1 MALLIA
7 FLVFLVSM
15 VAAIFTGYSMIIAL
29 LVGLA
34 AFSAA
39 AVSKGFGLRELCS
52 MALDGAKGS
61 LIVIEVMC
69 VIGFVTASWRV
80 SGTITIFVYYGMKI
94 ITPSL
99 FLIIAFL
106 LSCLLSYALGTSFGV
121 AGTVGVIFMTLAR
134 SGGVDPVITAGV
146 LMSGVYFGDRG
157 SPVSSSANM
166 VAGITGTK
174 IFDNVK
180 LMMKTAVVPFVITLT
195 VYVVLSLANPIS
207 HVDGTLVAS
216 FEEEFVLSM
225 WAFVPAVV
233 MLVLPLLKVSVLIS
247 MGLSILCAVLT
258 AWLVQEVPIF
268 EVLKI
273 CIFGYQ
279 AQGEG
284 LGAILNGGG
293 LVSMLEIVFILLIS
307 SSYSG
312 IFSGT
317 GLLDELQEKLSRAC
331 TRFGRF
337 TVMLM
342 MSIGTATVF
351 CNQTI
356 ATLMC
361 CDLLKKPYLE
371 VGSSPEASAESSAE
385 TSDEAGCAVL
395 SADGSTASEASMTEL
410 AIDMEN
416 SVILIACFI
425 PWSIGCSV
433 PLSFFGADFHSL
445 PFAIYMY
452 AVPIFWLLMKKRWF
466 AEKQ

>member
-15 VAAIFTGYSMIIAL
+15 ISAIFTGYSMIIAL
-29 LVGLA
+29 LIGLV
-34 AFSAA
+34 AFSTAA
-39 AVSKGFGLRELCS
+39 ARKGFGLKELGV

-80 SGTITIFVYYGMKI
+80 SGTITIFVYYGMRI

-99 FLIIAFL
+99 FLLIAFL
-106 LSCLLSYALGTSFGV
+106 LSCLLSYSLGTSFGV

-174 IFDNVK
+174 IFDNVR

-207 HVDGTLVAS
+207 HVDGRLVAS
-216 FEEEFVLSM
+216 FEEEFILSV

-247 MGLSILCAVLT
+247 MGLSILCALLT
-258 AWLVQEVPIF
+258 AWLVQGVPIF

-279 AQGEG
+279 AQGDG

-317 GLLDELQEKLSRAC
+317 GLLDELQERLSRAC

-342 MSIGTATVF
+342 MSIVTAAVF

-371 VGSSPEASAESSAE
+371 GGSDA
-385 TSDEAGCAVL
+385 
-395 SADGSTASEASMTEL
+395 ASMTEL

-445 PFAIYMY
+445 PFAVYMY
-452 AVPIFWLLMKKRWF
+452 AVPICWLLMKKRWF

>member
-15 VAAIFTGYSMIIAL
+15 ISAIFTGYSMIIAL
-29 LVGLA
+29 LIGLV
-34 AFSAA
+34 AFSTAA
-39 AVSKGFGLRELCS
+39 ARKGFGLKELGV

-80 SGTITIFVYYGMKI
+80 SGTITIFVYYGMRI

-99 FLIIAFL
+99 FLLIAFL
-106 LSCLLSYALGTSFGV
+106 LSCLLSYSLGTSFGV

-174 IFDNVK
+174 IFDNVR

-207 HVDGTLVAS
+207 HVDGRLVAS
-216 FEEEFVLSM
+216 FEKEFILSV

-258 AWLVQEVPIF
+258 ACLVQGVPIF

-279 AQGEG
+279 AQGDG

-317 GLLDELQEKLSRAC
+317 GLLDELQERLSRAC

-342 MSIGTATVF
+342 MSIV
-351 CNQTI
+351 
-356 ATLMC
+356 
-361 CDLLKKPYLE
+361 
-371 VGSSPEASAESSAE
+371 SA
-385 TSDEAGCAVL
+385 AV
-395 SADGSTASEASMTEL
+395 
-410 AIDMEN
+410 
-416 SVILIACFI
+416 V
-425 PWSIGCSV
+425 
-433 PLSFFGADFHSL
+433 
-445 PFAIYMY
+445 
-452 AVPIFWLLMKKRWF
+452 
-466 AEKQ
+466 

>member
-1 MALLIA
+1 MTLSVAFIIFLIA
-7 FLVFLVSM
+7 MSG
-15 VAAIFTGYSMIIAL
+15 AIFMGYSMIIAL
-29 LVGLA
+29 LIGLA

-39 AVSKGFGLRELCS
+39 AIRKGFRLKQIGS
-52 MALDGAKGS
+52 MALDGARGS

-69 VIGFVTASWRV
+69 VIGLVTASWRV

-94 ITPSL
+94 ITPTL

-146 LMSGVYFGDRG
+146 LMSGVYFGDRS

-180 LMMKTAVVPFVITLT
+180 VMMKTSVVPFLITLA
-195 VYVVLSLANPIS
+195 VYTVLSVTNPIS
-207 HVDGTLVAS
+207 HVDANLVAA
-216 FEEEFVLSM
+216 FEREFVLSL
-225 WAFVPAVV
+225 WAFLPALI
-233 MLVLPLLKVSVLIS
+233 MLVLPFLKVSVLIS

-258 AWLVQEVPIF
+258 AWLVQGVPLT

-273 CIFGYQ
+273 CILGYE
-279 AQGEG
+279 APTDG
-284 LGAILNGGG
+284 LAAILNGGG
-293 LVSMLEIVFILLIS
+293 LVSMLEIVFILVIS

-317 GLLDELQEKLSRAC
+317 GLLLDLQEKLSKAC
-331 TRFGRF
+331 SRMGRF

-342 MSIGTATVF
+342 MSIGTAAVF

-361 CDLLKKPYLE
+361 CNLLKKPYCDS
-371 VGSSPEASAESSAE
+371 GSSSG
-385 TSDEAGCAVL
+385 SD
-395 SADGSTASEASMTEL
+395 MTEL

-416 SVILIACFI
+416 SVILLACFI
-425 PWSIGCSV
+425 PWTIGCSV
-433 PLSFFGADFHSL
+433 PLSFFGADFRSL
-445 PFAIYMY
+445 PFAVYMY
-452 AVPIFWLLMKKRWF
+452 AVPICYLLMKKHWF
-466 AEKQ
+466 ADAAV

>member
-15 VAAIFTGYSMIIAL
+15 ISAIFTGYSMIIAL
-29 LVGLA
+29 LIGLV
-34 AFSAA
+34 AFSTAA
-39 AVSKGFGLRELCS
+39 ARKGFGLKELGV

-80 SGTITIFVYYGMKI
+80 SGTITIFVYYGMRI

-99 FLIIAFL
+99 FLLIAFL
-106 LSCLLSYALGTSFGV
+106 LSCLLSYSLGTSFGV

-174 IFDNVK
+174 IFDNVR

-207 HVDGTLVAS
+207 HVDGRLVAS
-216 FEEEFVLSM
+216 FEEEFILSV

-258 AWLVQEVPIF
+258 ACLVQGVPIF

-279 AQGEG
+279 AQGDG

-317 GLLDELQEKLSRAC
+317 GLLDELQERLSRAC

-342 MSIGTATVF
+342 MSIVTAAVF

-371 VGSSPEASAESSAE
+371 GGCSLEASATVAE
-385 TSDEAGCAVL
+385 EAGCAVPP
-395 SADGSTASEASMTEL
+395 ADGSTVSDASMTEL

>member
-7 FLVFLVSM
+7 FIIFLISM
-15 VAAIFTGYSMIIAL
+15 IAAIFTGYSMIIAL
-29 LVGLA
+29 LIGFLS
-34 AFSAA
+34 FSAA
-39 AVSKGFGLRELCS
+39 AARKGFGLKEIGS
-52 MALDGAKGS
+52 MAVHGAKGS

-69 VIGFVTASWRV
+69 VIGLVTASWRV

-99 FLIIAFL
+99 FLLIAFL

-166 VAGITGTK
+166 VAGITVTK

-180 LMMKTAVVPFVITLT
+180 LMMETSIVPFAIALT
-195 VYVVLSLANPIS
+195 VYTVLSVMNPIS
-207 HVDGTLVAS
+207 HVDEALVAS
-216 FEEEFVLSM
+216 FEKEFVLSL
-225 WAFVPAVV
+225 WSFVPAVV

-247 MGLSILCAVLT
+247 MGLSILCAVAV
-258 AWLVQEVPIF
+258 AWLVQGVPIL
-268 EVLKI
+268 EVFKI
-273 CIFGYQ
+273 CIVGYE
-279 AQGEG
+279 AQGDG
-284 LGAILNGGG
+284 LGSILNGGG

-317 GLLDELQEKLSRAC
+317 GLLDDLQKKLSNAC

-342 MSIGTATVF
+342 MSIGTAAVF

-361 CDLLKKPYLE
+361 CDLLKKPYL
-371 VGSSPEASAESSAE
+371 
-385 TSDEAGCAVL
+385 
-395 SADGSTASEASMTEL
+395 DGNDGASMTEL

-445 PFAIYMY
+445 PFAVYMY
-452 AVPIFWLLMKKRWF
+452 AVPIFWLLTKKRWF
-466 AEKQ
+466 AGDAA